1 MALLRELGFLPL
13 NARDDFNVLY
23 RFFSRQEFTDEY
35 LAEELELTQ
44 VYLEPP
50 QEEAVRRL
58 MLERSPQGG
67 GLLQAGAVQLQQ
79 QRQVLRGPPL
89 RHPPLLPSDLGVLP
103 AAEGRG
109 D

>member
-58 MLERSPQGG
+58 KGICCGPKSTSCPDQLALGLE
-67 GLLQAGAVQLQQ
+67 QALD
-79 QRQVLRGPPL
+79 RG
-89 RHPPLLPSDLGVLP
+89 
-103 AAEGRG
+103 
-109 D
+109 